1 MKKTYRLTLPLDL
14 SVNRHYR
21 IYLNVPDGS
30 ERIVREEIFAAVMKY
45 IETNGLDD
53 ADLDLELPEIE
64 ESDINGIVPDW
75 DGAWPRDEGGI

>member
-1 MKKTYRLTLPLDL
+1 MTVPVSI

-21 IYLNVPDGS
+21 IYVNMKDGV
-30 ERIVREEIFAAVMKY
+30 EWNDVRDSIMKY

-64 ESDINGIVPDW
+64 EADINGIVPDW
-75 DGAWPRDEGGI
+75 DGAWTSDEGGI